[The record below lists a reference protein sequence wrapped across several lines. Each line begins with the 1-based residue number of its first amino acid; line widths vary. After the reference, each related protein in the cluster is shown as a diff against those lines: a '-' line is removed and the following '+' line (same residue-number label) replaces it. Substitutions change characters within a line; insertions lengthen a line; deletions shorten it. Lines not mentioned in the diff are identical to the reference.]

1 MMNRQK
7 VKEEI
12 KDILLLY
19 VDNEDNEDVDI
30 YDDDI
35 LLGEEYGIDSI
46 SLVQIVVEIER
57 RFDIQIEDEYLN
69 MDFLASVNAITDF
82 VWEIISK

>member
-1 MMNRQK
+1 MNRQK